1 MNTNNLYEKVNQT
14 ENQVNYEEL
23 YSKNGKNDKKNDPEH
38 IFNVRFNEGI
48 NILRQPLQ
56 SQPSV
61 LDNNQIFNDNNNYD
75 ATKNYYNR
83 YQNNFINQSL
93 MNCEEGSGVGNFAVF
108 KSDPN
113 SNNFINSLTN
123 QNQQQ
128 MPRQSNQPQQQMPRQ
143 SNQPQQQM
151 PRQSNQ
157 PQQQMP
163 RQSNQQ
169 QPQQQQQ
176 MPRQSNQQQPQQQ
189 MPRQQQQM
197 QRQQQQMQ
205 NQQKCDYCVKQMQNS
220 R

>member
-1 MNTNNLYEKVNQT
+1 MNTNNLYEKVIQT

-23 YSKNGKNDKKNDPEH
+23 YTKNGKNDRKNDPEQ

-61 LDNNQIFNDNNNYD
+61 LDNNQIFNDNNNHD

-83 YQNNFINQSL
+83 YQNNFMNQSL

-108 KSDPN
+108 KSNPN

-123 QNQQQ
+123 NNQQSNIQ
-128 MPRQSNQPQQQMPRQ
+128 QSNIQQ
-143 SNQPQQQM
+143 SNIQ
-151 PRQSNQ
+151 QSNIQ
-157 PQQQMP
+157 
-163 RQSNQQ
+163 QSNIQ
-169 QPQQQQQ
+169 
-176 MPRQSNQQQPQQQ
+176 QSNKNNQNNQN
-189 MPRQQQQM
+189 
-197 QRQQQQMQ
+197 
-205 NQQKCDYCVKQMQNS
+205 NQQKCDYCIRKMQND

>member
-14 ENQVNYEEL
+14 ENQINYEEL
-23 YSKNGKNDKKNDPEH
+23 YSKNGKNDRKNNPEQ

-56 SQPSV
+56 AQPSV
-61 LDNNQIFNDNNNYD
+61 LDNNQIFNNDNNYD

-128 MPRQSNQPQQQMPRQ
+128 NQQQNQPTQNQQQMSRQSHQQQNQPQMSRQ
-143 SNQPQQQM
+143 SH
-151 PRQSNQ
+151 
-157 PQQQMP
+157 
-163 RQSNQQ
+163 
-169 QPQQQQQ
+169 QQQQIY
-176 MPRQSNQQQPQQQ
+176 REH
-189 MPRQQQQM
+189 
-197 QRQQQQMQ
+197 
-205 NQQKCDYCVKQMQNS
+205 NQQKCDYCVRQMQNN